1 MLEESKCLIIYL
13 HSRLPIS
20 GESPREEYRSS
31 ARKTGLPERFASV
44 VHGQFQRM
52 RKSPLMREKRKS
64 MQDGIMLNK
73 IRELKRDSQINKK
86 IAHSIEIL
94 IAGLTL
100 GVSIK
105 LFDIYTNHLGNI
117 FSEISVWILLGTV
130 IAVFSSTPKRAGINV
145 FLFCIGMLV
154 TYYLTAELTGSVYSW
169 AFIYGWSVFSLCS
182 PLFAY
187 ITWYAKGHG
196 WVAKLLSTGIIF
208 IMLTASL
215 ILFDKVR
222 LSDIIIAILTAI
234 VLFTGKPDV
243 SI

>member
-1 MLEESKCLIIYL
+1 
-13 HSRLPIS
+13 
-20 GESPREEYRSS
+20 
-31 ARKTGLPERFASV
+31 
-44 VHGQFQRM
+44 
-52 RKSPLMREKRKS
+52 
-64 MQDGIMLNK
+64 MLNK
-73 IRELKRDSQINKK
+73 IREPKRDLQIKKK

-145 FLFCIGMLV
+145 FLFCISMLA
-154 TYYLTAELTGSVYSW
+154 TYYLTAELTDSVYSW

-196 WVAKLLSTGIIF
+196 WVAKLLSAGIIF

-222 LSDIIIAILTAI
+222 LSDIIIAILTAV
-234 VLFTGKPDV
+234 VLFTGKPLRTKDNNKRN
-243 SI
+243 